1 VAGETYSELSHVAM
15 APADPILSLSVGF
28 KNDKFEK
35 KVNLGVGAYR
45 DE

>member
-1 VAGETYSELSHVAM
+1 M

>member
-1 VAGETYSELSHVAM
+1 MISTYADFSHVAM
-15 APADPILSLSVGF
+15 APADPILSLSTGF

>member
-1 VAGETYSELSHVAM
+1 M
-15 APADPILSLSVGF
+15 APADPILSLSTGF
-28 KNDKFEK
+28 KNDTFEK